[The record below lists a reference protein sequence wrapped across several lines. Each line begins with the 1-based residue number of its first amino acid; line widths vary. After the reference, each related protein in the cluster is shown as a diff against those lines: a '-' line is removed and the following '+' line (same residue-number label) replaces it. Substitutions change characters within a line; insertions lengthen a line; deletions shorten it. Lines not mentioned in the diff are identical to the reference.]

1 VQSSAHMR
9 RVPFTVLATLVAMGI
24 SAAAASPARAQTAG
38 INMGAPVYDGVVA
51 TDAVTAAI
59 GTGAAHV
66 RVNFRL
72 DKWKSPAD
80 PTKVNGKTFFEAYD
94 GIIDAITSQGIE
106 VYGLLNDELVSS
118 GEPGTSELEDSYA
131 ANVLAVVDRYK
142 DRVRVW
148 ETINEPN
155 NYVDGTSSARFSA
168 AAFARAHAR
177 AYDVVKVQHPGDA
190 CWDVKIVTGPLF
202 SFDGTSASDYFD
214 ATIAAGRAGGTWKAI
229 RDALGHDPI
238 DDVGYHLYVAQGP
251 DSAPSEVAASA
262 GANLGAMNGVL
273 AKYGITGKQFWIS
286 EIGFRLPLFDEA
298 GQAARLD
305 TTFEALGAP
314 ARSDI
319 ASIQWFTI
327 ADFGG
332 EGWGLYGA
340 SFAATDK
347 RLSHDRFVAQAK
359 AFAPSLAARLEVALP
374 KQATPGST
382 VIAKVKATNL
392 GKTTWDAASEI
403 RLGAASGCPSAW
415 SINDATWS
423 LAPADGYATSPT
435 DARRFLPA
443 ATSVAQGESV
453 TLDVPLVMPMSSS
466 AGSSG
471 GADAGL
477 VQTQHFAVRMV
488 QEGVAWFG
496 STASADVEV
505 VDAPDGGTGFAGDGG
520 AADGSAGGAGGAG
533 PRDAPNGAPEAS
545 ASGCG
550 CREAAGNGGVGA
562 NGSLFGVA
570 MVAFAL
576 RTRRR
581 ARA

>member
-1 VQSSAHMR
+1 M
-9 RVPFTVLATLVAMGI
+9 
-24 SAAAASPARAQTAG
+24 
-38 INMGAPVYDGVVA
+38 
-51 TDAVTAAI
+51 
-59 GTGAAHV
+59 
-66 RVNFRL
+66 
-72 DKWKSPAD
+72 
-80 PTKVNGKTFFEAYD
+80 
-94 GIIDAITSQGIE
+94 
-106 VYGLLNDELVSS
+106 YGLLNDELVSS
-118 GEPGTSELEDSYA
+118 GAPGTTELEDSYA

-142 DRVRVW
+142 NRVRVW

-155 NYVDGTSSARFSA
+155 NYVEGTSAARFSA

-190 CWDVKIVTGPLF
+190 CWDVKMVTGPLF

-214 ATIAAGRAGGTWKAI
+214 ATIAAGRADGPWKAI

-251 DSAPSEVAASA
+251 DSAASEVGASA

-273 AKYGITGKQFWIS
+273 AKYGITGKRFWIS

-340 SFAATDK
+340 SFAAKDK
-347 RLSHDRFVAQAK
+347 RPSYDRFVAQAK
-359 AFAPSLAARLEVALP
+359 AFAPPLAARLDVVLP
-374 KQATPGST
+374 KQAVPGST
-382 VIAKVKATNL
+382 VLAKVTATNL
-392 GKTTWDAASEI
+392 GKTTWDAASAI

-415 SINDATWS
+415 SVNDATWS
-423 LAPADGYATSPT
+423 LAPSDGYATSAT

-443 ATSVAQGESV
+443 AASVAQGESV
-453 TLDVPLVMPMSSS
+453 VLEVPLVMPVS
-466 AGSSG
+466 AGGS
-471 GADAGL
+471 
-477 VQTQHFAVRMV
+477 QHFAVRMV

-496 STASADVEV
+496 ATASADVEV
-505 VDAPDGGTGFAGDGG
+505 VDALDGGAGFAGDGAGEGGGDVGVG
-520 AADGSAGGAGGAG
+520 AGAGAGVSPGGA
-533 PRDAPNGAPEAS
+533 PDAS
-545 ASGCG
+545 TSGCG
-550 CREAAGNGGVGA
+550 CREGAGSPSDAGAKGIAFGLAA
-562 NGSLFGVA
+562 L
-570 MVAFAL
+570 AFAL

-581 ARA
+581 GRA

>member
-1 VQSSAHMR
+1 MR
-9 RVPFTVLATLVAMGI
+9 RISFASLATLAAIGVT
-24 SAAAASPARAQTAG
+24 AAAPSPAQAQTAG

-51 TDAVTAAI
+51 TDAVAAAV

-72 DKWKSPAD
+72 DEWKSPGD
-80 PTKVNGKTFFEAYD
+80 TTKVNGKTFFEAYD

-118 GEPGTSELEDSYA
+118 GAPGTQELEDSYA

-155 NYVDGTSSARFSA
+155 DYVEGTSAARFSA

-190 CWDVKIVTGPLF
+190 CWDVKMVTGPLF

-251 DSAPSEVAASA
+251 DSAPSEVGTSA
-262 GANLGAMNGVL
+262 GANLAAMKSVL
-273 AKYGITGKQFWIS
+273 AKYGIAGKKFWIS
-286 EIGFRLPLFDEA
+286 EIGFRVPLFDEA
-298 GQAARLD
+298 GQADRLD
-305 TTFEALGAP
+305 TTFAALGAP

-332 EGWGLYGA
+332 EGWGLYGNG
-340 SFAATDK
+340 FAASDK
-347 RLSHDRFVAQAK
+347 RLSYARFVAQAK
-359 AFAPSLAARLEVALP
+359 AFAPSLAARLEVTAP
-374 KQATPGST
+374 KQAAPGTT
-382 VIAKVKATNL
+382 VVVEVKATNL
-392 GKTTWDAASEI
+392 GQTTWDAASDV

-415 SINDATWS
+415 SINGATWS
-423 LAPADGYATSPT
+423 LAAADGYVHSPT

-443 ATSVAQGESV
+443 SASVAQGESV
-453 TLDVPLVMPMSSS
+453 TLEVPLVMPAAPS
-466 AGSSG
+466 AP
-471 GADAGL
+471 GAP
-477 VQTQHFAVRMV
+477 QHFAVRMV

-496 STASADVEV
+496 AT
-505 VDAPDGGTGFAGDGG
+505 P
-520 AADGSAGGAGGAG
+520 
-533 PRDAPNGAPEAS
+533 
-545 ASGCG
+545 
-550 CREAAGNGGVGA
+550 
-562 NGSLFGVA
+562 
-570 MVAFAL
+570 
-576 RTRRR
+576 
-581 ARA
+581 

>member
-1 VQSSAHMR
+1 MR
-9 RVPFTVLATLVAMGI
+9 RTLSVVLVALVAAGVV
-24 SAAAASPARAQTAG
+24 AAAPTPAHAQTAG

-51 TDAVTAAI
+51 DDAVAAAI

-72 DKWKSPAD
+72 DKWKSPTD
-80 PTKVNGKTFFEAYD
+80 TTKVNGKTFFEAYD
-94 GIIDAITSQGIE
+94 GIVDAITSQGIE

-118 GEPGTSELEDSYA
+118 GAPGTTELEDSYA

-155 NYVDGTSSARFSA
+155 NYVEATSAARFSP

-190 CWDVKIVTGPLF
+190 CWDVKMVTGPLF

-251 DSAPSEVAASA
+251 DSAPSEVGTSA
-262 GANLGAMNGVL
+262 GANLDAMNGVL
-273 AKYGITGKQFWIS
+273 AKYGISDKKFWIS
-286 EIGFRLPLFDEA
+286 EIGFRVPLFDEA
-298 GQAARLD
+298 GQAGRVD

-340 SFAATDK
+340 SFAAKDK

-359 AFAPSLAARLEVALP
+359 AFAPSLAARLEVELP
-374 KQATPGST
+374 KQAAPGST

-392 GKTTWDAASEI
+392 GKTTWDAASNV

-415 SINDATWS
+415 SVNDATWVI
-423 LAPADGYATSPT
+423 AAADGYANSAT

-443 ATSVAQGESV
+443 AAVVAQGESV
-453 TLDVPLVMPMSSS
+453 IVDVPVVMPGAS
-466 AGSSG
+466 AGA
-471 GADAGL
+471 GAP
-477 VQTQHFAVRMV
+477 VKVHFAVRMV

-496 STASADVEV
+496 ATASADVEV
-505 VDAPDGGTGFAGDGG
+505 VDGVDGG
-520 AADGSAGGAGGAG
+520 AGFSGGAGASAGGGGEDGGAG
-533 PRDAPNGAPEAS
+533 AVRNRAAAS
-545 ASGCG
+545 DGSGCG
-550 CREAAGNGGVGA
+550 CRAGAGGGGASDPDGAAMKGL
-562 NGSLFGVA
+562 LFGAV
-570 MVAFAL
+570 MVAAAL
-576 RTRRR
+576 RARRR
-581 ARA
+581 LTA